1 MAEYKTPGVYVEE
14 ISTFPAS
21 VVRVATAV
29 PVFIGYTEFAGADVL
44 NVPVKVK
51 SLVEYQQLFGGE
63 PSDPLDRMIN
73 VSVNNTGGVI
83 AASVA
88 LRFYLYQCLRHFY
101 ANGGGDV
108 YILSVGAY
116 SNANEATRMAAIIAA
131 LTVLER
137 ADEPTLILTPDAFAF
152 ASAANLGTVQAKV
165 LEHCAKM
172 QDRFGILDVQA
183 GVDALASASTF
194 RGAVGQ
200 QNLKYGAAY
209 FPPLAS
215 SLGPDG
221 PVGLGSISLKNAAGA
236 AITLADLATA
246 SSDPVI
252 TALSATPSD
261 RSRLPSRGTLNG
273 YVASYNAIA
282 ETANKAELIA
292 RADLIDQ
299 VTTVLYGLRAM
310 TPAWQNSKIAD
321 YLSPIL
327 SNTVSPT
334 QGFLKTKLK
343 ELYALDKGFEFSGI
357 TTPAPTTAPTALGE
371 VLVPA
376 YNVSPFGYAIGTPAV
391 AALPAAYGA
400 ANRDVALQI
409 ADARSAF
416 NAIFQ
421 AAYDWLKG
429 VVALA
434 DQLESQLIGS
444 SRVLADIRD
453 AVTSAG
459 YTLPPSGAIA
469 GVYATVD
476 ASRGVWK
483 APANVSL
490 AAVASVA
497 KIPDD
502 GLSNLNVDVTAGK
515 SINAIRFF
523 RGQGILVYGAR
534 TLAGNDNEWR
544 YVPVRRLFIMVEE
557 SVRKASE
564 PFVFEPNDGN
574 TWQRIKAMIENFLLG
589 VWRDGGLAGAVPKDA
604 FFVKVGLGQ
613 TMTAQD
619 ILEGKLIIEIG
630 MAAVR
635 PAEFVILRFSHKM
648 QES

>member
-29 PVFIGYTEFAGADVL
+29 PVFIGYTELADADVL
-44 NVPVKVK
+44 NKPVKVK

-63 PSDPLDRMIN
+63 PSDPLDRMI
-73 VSVNNTGGVI
+73 SVNVNETGGVI

-88 LRFYLYQCLRHFY
+88 LRFYLYQSLRHFY
-101 ANGGGDV
+101 ANGGGDT

-131 LTVLER
+131 LAVLER

-183 GVDALASASTF
+183 GADALASASTF

-221 PVGLGSISLKNAAGA
+221 PVGLSSIGLKNAAGV
-236 AITLADLATA
+236 AITLTDLATA
-246 SSDPVI
+246 SGDPVI
-252 TALSATPSD
+252 TALSATASD

-299 VTTVLYGLRAM
+299 VTTVLYGLRAQV
-310 TPAWQNSKIAD
+310 PAWQNSKIAD
-321 YLSPIL
+321 YLLPIL

-343 ELYALDKGFEFSGI
+343 ELYALDTGFAFSGI

-371 VLVPA
+371 VLSGA
-376 YNVSPFGYAIGTPAV
+376 YNVSPFNYAIGPV
-391 AALPAAYGA
+391 ATALPAAYGA

-421 AAYDWLKG
+421 TAYDWLKG

-444 SRVLADIRD
+444 SKVLADIRD
-453 AVTSAG
+453 AVASAG

-469 GVYATVD
+469 GIYATVD

-502 GLSNLNVDVTAGK
+502 GLANLNVDVTAGK

-635 PAEFVILRFSHKM
+635 PAEYVILRFSHKM